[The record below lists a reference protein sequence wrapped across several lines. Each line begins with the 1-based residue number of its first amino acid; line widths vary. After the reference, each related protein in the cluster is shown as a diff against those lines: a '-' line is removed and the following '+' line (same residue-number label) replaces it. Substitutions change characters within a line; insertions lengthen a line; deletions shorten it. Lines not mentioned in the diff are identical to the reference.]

1 MFLLQPPAVQDMRIF
16 SRLPDR
22 FRSATR
28 TDWSD
33 ANRAGQPADSFL
45 EGPVFDQAGNLY
57 VCDIP
62 FGRIFR
68 VRQDG
73 EWTLVA
79 QYDGEPN
86 GLKFLDEHHL
96 VAADYRRGLMR
107 IDVRDGRVEPHL
119 PRRHSESFRG
129 LNDLVFDHVGN
140 LYFTDQGQS
149 GLHDPAGRLYR
160 LRPDGRLDVLLDG
173 IPSPNGVCLSPD
185 EKVLFLAVTR
195 ANAVWR
201 VPLMPDGG
209 VAKVGLFF
217 SSYGPAGPDGLAM
230 NRDGGLLVANPGLG
244 YVWVL
249 NKRAEPTHVLRSPNG
264 LSLTN
269 LAFGGPDRRTVFCT
283 DSSTGTVLHAQLEV
297 EGLPLATGRKTS
309 PEIS

>member
-1 MFLLQPPAVQDMRIF
+1 MYFPQPPAMQEMRIF

-22 FRSATR
+22 FRSPAR
-28 TDWSD
+28 TDWSE

-57 VCDIP
+57 VCDILL
-62 FGRIFR
+62 GRIFR
-68 VRQDG
+68 VRTDG
-73 EWTLVA
+73 DWTLVV

-96 VAADYRRGLMR
+96 IAADYRRGLMR
-107 IDVRDGRVEPHL
+107 IDVRDGSVESHL
-119 PRRHSESFRG
+119 SRRHSESFRG
-129 LNDLVFDHVGN
+129 LNDLVFDSAGN

-149 GLHDPAGRLYR
+149 GLHDPAGRLFR
-160 LRPDGRLDVLLDG
+160 LQPDGKLDVLLDG
-173 IPSPNGVCLSPD
+173 IPSPNGVCLSAD

-201 VPLMPDGG
+201 VPLMSDGG

-230 NRDGGLLVANPGLG
+230 SRDGALLVANPGLG
-244 YVWVL
+244 YVWIL
-249 NKRAEPTHVLRSPNG
+249 NKRAEPTHILRSPDG

-269 LAFGGPDRRTVFCT
+269 LAFGGHDRKTLFCT
-283 DSSTGTVLHAQLEV
+283 ESSTGTILQAQLEI
-297 EGLPLATGRKTS
+297 EGLPVATPS
-309 PEIS
+309 SSFQEIL